1 MSYRQLNDGLIQAM
15 KALRAN
21 GWSIEGI
28 ARVYSDWGVT
38 PASVEFLL
46 REGAVDALAS
56 RAADLVM
63 DDLAR
68 EASDAIEHVTP
79 TDLTGPPKALVFVQ
93 PGWGDRLKELAPR
106 ATE

>member
-1 MSYRQLNDGLIQAM
+1 MSYRQLNDGLIQTM
-15 KALRAN
+15 RELRAN
-21 GWSIEGI
+21 GWSLEGI
-28 ARVYSDWGVT
+28 ARVYHEYGVT
-38 PASVEFLL
+38 ANTVEFLL
-46 REGAVDALAS
+46 REGAAEAVVS

-68 EASDAIEHVTP
+68 EASDAIERVAP
-79 TDLTGPPKALVFVQ
+79 YDLTAAPTAYAFLQ